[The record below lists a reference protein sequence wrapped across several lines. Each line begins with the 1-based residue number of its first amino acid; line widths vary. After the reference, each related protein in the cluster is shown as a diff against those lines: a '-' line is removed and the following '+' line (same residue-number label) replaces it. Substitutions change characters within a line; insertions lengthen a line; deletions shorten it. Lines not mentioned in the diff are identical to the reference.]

1 MLKHATLISDL
12 LRAMTVSK
20 ALHCSATE
28 EIIRS
33 SSTLL
38 YPAHVPAQHHQLRHL
53 VSTSEEARVYYASN
67 HDVYSLELSGR
78 QCTLVATLTFS
89 IRSLVA
95 GHGWVCVGGPEEGQC
110 AFIKIARD
118 AEQEDTKGKGR
129 LLPSPR
135 CFGHEITVQV
145 LGGEIVNSMNIH
157 QFSHGPNNET
167 ETVVLISNNDKTVK
181 IYSLNQHKVL
191 TTLKHPYPMN
201 CANFSPDSTLLVAC
215 GDSDRVYFYR
225 RHVVDEKAAVYG
237 WQNIAD
243 PKIPVHGSEDDHS
256 FSITFSPSGD
266 LCAVASQGGTI
277 TVLDVTNLDQYAEE
291 RNAEVAILCSF
302 RSSRD
307 STWGSV
313 RSMAFSPEPWGLL
326 AWAEDYGRVGVADVR
341 QHFIRRQIL
350 QLEKQGDGLKTVEVR
365 DVTPTAFSGLS
376 VKERLKKQD
385 AERWRLEEVE
395 DADSPIPSPPLA
407 EAWSE
412 EARLRQP
419 RRQPF
424 SYHQGLD
431 LNSRERSVLD
441 TLETTMDDI
450 QHHGS
455 HPYSVSYTSSP
466 RVRPSA
472 GSTMPERSHRSDR
485 SYMPR
490 RQTSVVLSPSRT
502 ENDTHP
508 STLAPR
514 ELSRNRLTASPSH
527 IPHPTDRPITPDDL
541 PPLMSTNDLTPQA
554 GGSTTQPLP
563 YDIPPSDPWSNI
575 QNALESARAADNDMA
590 TLRHLNDT
598 IDSGI
603 STLQQHPYSW
613 HPPEHPSR
621 RLVATSAETSALP
634 TTSVRSPDFDATQQ
648 VLNAIQRQEAEQ
660 RRLGAEQRQHNA
672 RLENLERQF
681 HRESRAAASA
691 AREIEAIENAG
702 LRGANGDRHARIVEA
717 RAQARARLAAAAN
730 SRAESAAASSSSAAR
745 DENRLNVE
753 RYLATRTQDE
763 NRMRMLYRARQAIDQ
778 NGNWV
783 PPTTTTPFQRL
794 GALGALGRRNESEE
808 LQRERG
814 LGSTGVGWSADGL
827 TL

>member
-1 MLKHATLISDL
+1 
-12 LRAMTVSK
+12 MTVSK
-20 ALHCSATE
+20 ALHCFATE
-28 EIIRS
+28 EIIS
-33 SSTLL
+33 NSSTLL
-38 YPAHVPAQHHQLRHL
+38 YPADVPAQHHQLRHL
-53 VSTSEEARVYYASN
+53 VSTSEEGRIYYASDY
-67 HDVYSLELSGR
+67 DVRSLELSSR
-78 QCTLVATLTFS
+78 QSTLVATVAFS

-110 AFIKIARD
+110 TFIKIARE
-118 AEQEDTKGKGR
+118 AVQEDTKSKNGT
-129 LLPSPR
+129 LPPPR
-135 CFGHEITVQV
+135 CFGHQITKQD

-181 IYSLNQHKVL
+181 IYSLNQHSVL
-191 TTLKHPYPMN
+191 TTLKHPCPIN

-215 GDSDRVYFYR
+215 GDSNRVYFYR
-225 RHVVDEKAAVYG
+225 RHVVDEKAAIYG

-256 FSITFSPSGD
+256 FSIAFSHSGD
-266 LCAVASQGGTI
+266 LCAVSSQGGTI
-277 TVLDVTNLDQYAEE
+277 TVFDTTKLDQYAEE
-291 RNAEVAILCSF
+291 RNAEAAILCSF
-302 RSSRD
+302 RSARD

-350 QLEKQGDGLKTVEVR
+350 RLEKHGDGLKTVDVR
-365 DVTPTAFSGLS
+365 DVTPAAFRELTP
-376 VKERLKKQD
+376 KERLKKQE
-385 AERWRLEEVE
+385 AERWRLEESE
-395 DADSPIPSPPLA
+395 SADLPMPSAQPA

-412 EARLRQP
+412 ESRLRQP

-431 LNSRERSVLD
+431 LDPRERSVLD

-450 QHHGS
+450 QHNGS

-466 RVRPSA
+466 RVRASA
-472 GSTMPERSHRSDR
+472 GSNIPERSHRSDR

-490 RQTSVVLSPSRT
+490 RRTSVVLSPSRT
-502 ENDTHP
+502 ETDTHP

-527 IPHPTDRPITPDDL
+527 IPHPSDRPVTPDDL

-554 GGSTTQPLP
+554 SGSITQPLP
-563 YDIPPSDPWSNI
+563 YDIPSGDPWSNI
-575 QNALESARAADNDMA
+575 QSALESARAADHDMA
-590 TLRHLNDT
+590 TLRRLNET

-603 STLQQHPYSW
+603 TTLQQHPYSW
-613 HPPEHPSR
+613 HPSEQSGR
-621 RLVATSAETSALP
+621 TLVSTSAETSALP
-634 TTSVRSPDFDATQQ
+634 TTSVRSANIDATQQ

-660 RRLGAEQRQHNA
+660 RRLGAEQRLHTA
-672 RLENLERQF
+672 RLDNLERQF

-691 AREIEAIENAG
+691 AREIEAIENAV
-702 LRGANGDRHARIVEA
+702 LRGQNGDRHTRIAEA
-717 RAQARARLAAAAN
+717 RAQARARSAAAAN
-730 SRAESAAASSSSAAR
+730 SRAEITSGSSNSAAR
-745 DENRLNVE
+745 DENRLHAE
-753 RYLATRTQDE
+753 RYLANRMQDE
-763 NRMRMLYRARQAIDQ
+763 NRMRMLYRARQAIAQ
-778 NGNWV
+778 NESWV
-783 PPTTTTPFQRL
+783 TPTTTTQYHRL
-794 GALGALGRRNESEE
+794 HPLGVLSRRNVSEE

-814 LGSTGVGWSADGL
+814 LGSTGVGWSADGR